1 MEKGCV
7 GCSEQN
13 KCVDAFSEVSSYCGA
28 YNHKQVDIF
37 KEGIID
43 GSTRVKEVNK
53 REQHT

>member
-1 MEKGCV
+1 MKKGCV

-13 KCVDAFSEVSSYCGA
+13 KCVEAFSEISPYCGA

-53 REQHT
+53 RE